1 MKTLTVLT
9 FIGLLLST
17 TVFAQDKNLLKGIRV
32 YDIGEAPN
40 FKLDDIDGEPFELKQ
55 TRGKW
60 VFLHFWAS
68 WCGPC
73 KKEMPTIEK
82 LISEIKSDN
91 FKVVMINAAEDD
103 DTIFTFLGNIG
114 IESTSLMDTD
124 GVVTDKYK
132 PRGLPTTFLI
142 DPTGRIRYQA
152 IGGREWDKKEYI
164 EFIKA
169 LINKP
174 IL

>member
-1 MKTLTVLT
+1 MKHLFIIPLLCLLFTSNT
-9 FIGLLLST
+9 F
-17 TVFAQDKNLLKGIRV
+17 AENQPLLKGIRH
-32 YDIGEAPN
+32 YDIGMAPN

-73 KKEMPTIEK
+73 RKEMPTIEK
-82 LISEIKSDN
+82 LLGEIKTDK
-91 FKVVMINAAEDD
+91 FKVVMVNTAEDD
-103 DTIFTFLGNIG
+103 DTIFTFLGAIG
-114 IESTSLMDTD
+114 IETTSLMDTD

-142 DPTGRIRYQA
+142 DPTGHVRYQA

-164 EFIKA
+164 EFIKN
-169 LINKP
+169 LIKS
-174 IL
+174 

>member
-1 MKTLTVLT
+1 MKTLTFLT
-9 FIGLLLST
+9 IFSLLLTT
-17 TVFAQDKNLLKGIRV
+17 TVFAQDKTMLKGIRA

-73 KKEMPTIEK
+73 KVEMPTIEK
-82 LISEIKSDN
+82 LISNIKSDK
-91 FKVVMINAAEDD
+91 FKVVMVNTAEDD
-103 DTIFTFLGNIG
+103 DTIFTFLGTIG

-124 GVVTDKYK
+124 GEITDKYK

-142 DPTGRIRYQA
+142 DPTGHIRYQA

-169 LINKP
+169 LINR
-174 IL
+174 